1 MVVLEPQSKPSDPW
15 KDAVEG
21 PGRTGSTLLPAP
33 AVAVVIVVV
42 VLTAAM
48 VACQLPMETVITTIT
63 VGGLLAVELLRRT
76 IAALAPRS
84 RTL

>member
-1 MVVLEPQSKPSDPW
+1 MNNKVLAHASC
-15 KDAVEG
+15 VEG
-21 PGRTGSTLLPAP
+21 PGRAGSTLLPVP

-42 VLTAAM
+42 VLTAVM
-48 VACQLPMETVITTIT
+48 VACQMPLETVVTAIT

>member
-1 MVVLEPQSKPSDPW
+1 MNNKIPVHTLC
-15 KDAVEG
+15 VEG

-42 VLTAAM
+42 LLTAAM
-48 VACQLPMETVITTIT
+48 VTCRMPLETVITTIT
-63 VGGLLAVELLRRT
+63 AGGLLAVELLRCT

>member
-1 MVVLEPQSKPSDPW
+1 MCRGPRPSRQH
-15 KDAVEG
+15 AAA
-21 PGRTGSTLLPAP
+21 RPAP

-42 VLTAAM
+42 LLTAVMA
-48 VACQLPMETVITTIT
+48 ACRLPLETVITTIT

-76 IAALAPRS
+76 IAVLTPRS